1 MSKRN
6 KTHLLFPLAAAFALA
21 SPAVFAQS
29 HGVGIGAGVN
39 ASAAARV
46 PTQMPSQ
53 ASAGMEMRAMQR
65 AEPQQRVEP
74 QKATPAIPATPA
86 TPAVPA
92 SKADDGKATPAEPA
106 TPATPAEPAANT
118 NTDGKQN
125 KKDWSALDTDG
136 NGSLSVSE
144 AASLDSLAKVF
155 AKADA
160 DGNGELTGEEYKTW
174 WAANAGAK
182 AGKH

>member
-1 MSKRN
+1 MSKHN
-6 KTHLLFPLAAAFALA
+6 KITLLFPLAAAFALA

-29 HGVGIGAGVN
+29 HGVGVGAHINAN
-39 ASAAARV
+39 ASARV
-46 PTQMPSQ
+46 PTQMPAQ

-65 AEPQQRVEP
+65 AEPQQ
-74 QKATPAIPATPA
+74 KATPAVPATPA

-92 SKADDGKATPAEPA
+92 SKSDDGKATPAEPA
-106 TPATPAEPAANT
+106 TPATPAEPAAS
-118 NTDGKQN
+118 TDGKQTR
-125 KKDWSALDTDG
+125 KDWSALDTDG

-155 AKADA
+155 AQADA

-174 WAANAGAK
+174 WSANAGAK

>member
-1 MSKRN
+1 MSKHN
-6 KTHLLFPLAAAFALA
+6 KTNLLFPLAAAFALA

-29 HGVGIGAGVN
+29 HGVGAGAGVN

-46 PTQMPSQ
+46 PTQMPAQ
-53 ASAGMEMRAMQR
+53 ASAGMEMRGMQR
-65 AEPQQRVEP
+65 AEPQQ
-74 QKATPAIPATPA
+74 KA

-92 SKADDGKATPAEPA
+92 SQSEDGQTRRAEPA
-106 TPATPAEPAANT
+106 TPATPAQPAANEA
-118 NTDGKQN
+118 NGKEG
-125 KKDWSALDTDG
+125 KKDWKALDTDG

-155 AKADA
+155 GQADA

-182 AGKH
+182 ADKH

>member
-1 MSKRN
+1 MSKHN
-6 KTHLLFPLAAAFALA
+6 KTNLLFPLAAAFALA

-29 HGVGIGAGVN
+29 HGVGAGAGVN

-46 PTQMPSQ
+46 PTQMPAQ
-53 ASAGMEMRAMQR
+53 ASAGMEMRGLQR
-65 AEPQQRVEP
+65 AEPQQ
-74 QKATPAIPATPA
+74 KATPAVPATPA

-92 SKADDGKATPAEPA
+92 SQSEDGQTRRAEPA
-106 TPATPAEPAANT
+106 TPATPAQPAANEA
-118 NTDGKQN
+118 NGKEG
-125 KKDWSALDTDG
+125 KKDWKALDTDG

-155 AKADA
+155 GQADA

-182 AGKH
+182 ADKH

>member
-1 MSKRN
+1 MSKPHSSTPRP
-6 KTHLLFPLAAAFALA
+6 LLFPFVAAFALA

-29 HGVGIGAGVN
+29 HGVGIGAGVD

-46 PTQMPSQ
+46 PTQMPAQ

-65 AEPQQRVEP
+65 AEPQQ
-74 QKATPAIPATPA
+74 KA

-92 SKADDGKATPAEPA
+92 SKSDDGKATPAAPA
-106 TPATPAEPAANT
+106 TPAVPATPAEPAANT
-118 NTDGKQN
+118 DSKQT
-125 KKDWSALDTDG
+125 KKDWKALDTDG
-136 NGSLSVSE
+136 NGSLSMSE

-155 AKADA
+155 GQADA

>member
-1 MSKRN
+1 MSKPHSSTPRL
-6 KTHLLFPLAAAFALA
+6 LLFPFVAAFALA

-46 PTQMPSQ
+46 PTQMPAQ

-65 AEPQQRVEP
+65 AEPQQKATPAVP
-74 QKATPAIPATPA
+74 ATPAIPA
-86 TPAVPA
+86 VPA
-92 SKADDGKATPAEPA
+92 SKSDDGKATPAAPA
-106 TPATPAEPAANT
+106 TPAVPATPAEPAANT
-118 NTDGKQN
+118 DGKQAR
-125 KKDWSALDTDG
+125 KDWSALDTDG

-155 AKADA
+155 AQADA
-160 DGNGELTGEEYKTW
+160 DGNGELTGEEYKVW

-182 AGKH
+182 AGKR

>member
-1 MSKRN
+1 MRKLN
-6 KTHLLFPLAAAFALA
+6 HTTLLFPLAAAFALS
-21 SPAVFAQS
+21 SPAAFAQS
-29 HGVGIGAGVN
+29 HGVGVN
-39 ASAAARV
+39 ATAAARV
-46 PTQMPSQ
+46 PTQLPAQ
-53 ASAGMEMRAMQR
+53 ASAGMEMHAMER

-92 SKADDGKATPAEPA
+92 SQSQDGQSQRTEPA
-106 TPATPAEPAANT
+106 TPATPAQPAANAG
-118 NTDGKQN
+118 DGREG
-125 KKDWSALDTDG
+125 KKDWKALDTDG
-136 NGSLSVSE
+136 NGSLSMSE

-155 AKADA
+155 GQADA